1 MESALKVYG
10 QSWRDPE
17 KAYRE
22 RRFSIRQRLPT
33 MPAIQLQ
40 NCINNLNEDLE
51 TLKAEIRE
59 CREAI
64 NQLKHGKKPETML
77 RKFGVHQSISE
88 TTENITAKFRAEIEW
103 RKRVAKW
110 ILRERAIYLWE
121 QRLRKAKA
129 LKLSL
134 LRHQQKTLK
143 QKAHMLIKQMAK
155 CTEELQ
161 SLYSNYQKTTSQ
173 YHNNAQQINLL
184 DFKGS
189 SDIEGES
196 LTSPPNLNNII
207 QKLNEAFK
215 SMQVGLRLSSI
226 EGEGQV
232 KTIGGRYDQFLR

>member
-17 KAYRE
+17 KIYRE
-22 RRFSIRQRLPT
+22 RRFSIRQHLPT

-51 TLKAEIRE
+51 TLKAEIKE

-64 NQLKHGKKPETML
+64 NQLKHGKKSENML
-77 RKFGVHQSISE
+77 RKFGIHQSISE
-88 TTENITAKFRAEIEW
+88 TTENITAKFKAEIEW
-103 RKRVAKW
+103 RKKVAKW

-129 LKLSL
+129 LKLPL
-134 LRHQQKTLK
+134 LKHQQKTLK
-143 QKAHMLIKQMAK
+143 QKVHMLIKQMVK

-161 SLYSNYQKTTSQ
+161 RLYSNYQKTTSQ
-173 YHNNAQQINLL
+173 YHNNTQQINLL
-184 DFKGS
+184 NFNGS
-189 SDIEGES
+189 SDTESES
-196 LTSPPNLNNII
+196 LTSPPNLNHTI

-215 SMQVGLRLSSI
+215 SIQI
-226 EGEGQV
+226 A
-232 KTIGGRYDQFLR
+232 

>member
-17 KAYRE
+17 KIYRE
-22 RRFSIRQRLPT
+22 RRFSICQRLPT

-51 TLKAEIRE
+51 TLKAEIKE

-88 TTENITAKFRAEIEW
+88 TIENITAKFRAEIEW
-103 RKRVAKW
+103 RKKVAKW

-129 LKLSL
+129 LKLPL
-134 LRHQQKTLK
+134 LKHQQKTLK

-161 SLYSNYQKTTSQ
+161 SLYSNYQKQQANTTTT
-173 YHNNAQQINLL
+173 HN
-184 DFKGS
+184 K
-189 SDIEGES
+189 
-196 LTSPPNLNNII
+196 
-207 QKLNEAFK
+207 
-215 SMQVGLRLSSI
+215 
-226 EGEGQV
+226 
-232 KTIGGRYDQFLR
+232 

>member
-1 MESALKVYG
+1 
-10 QSWRDPE
+10 
-17 KAYRE
+17 
-22 RRFSIRQRLPT
+22 

-51 TLKAEIRE
+51 TLKVEIKE

-64 NQLKHGKKPETML
+64 NQLKHGKKPENML
-77 RKFGVHQSISE
+77 RKFGIHQSISE
-88 TTENITAKFRAEIEW
+88 TTEDITAKFRAEIEW
-103 RKRVAKW
+103 RKKVAKW

-134 LRHQQKTLK
+134 LKHQQKSLK
-143 QKAHMLIKQMAK
+143 QKAYMLLKQMAK

-173 YHNNAQQINLL
+173 YYNNTQQINLL
-184 DFKGS
+184 DFNGS

-196 LTSPPNLNNII
+196 IMSPPNLNYII

-215 SMQVGLRLSSI
+215 SMQ
-226 EGEGQV
+226 
-232 KTIGGRYDQFLR
+232 IG